1 MRTGSYLH
9 RKNDYQNADN
19 EDDQMGP
26 PESLEVSPNF
36 LEEGGLACWSSRD
49 IILDIADF
57 RLPNGVRGVPDAGHF
72 VTGALQQ
79 SVSKEWMRK
88 GEA

>member
-1 MRTGSYLH
+1 
-9 RKNDYQNADN
+9 
-19 EDDQMGP
+19 MGP

-36 LEEGGLACWSSRD
+36 LEESGLACWNNRS

-57 RLPNGVRGVPDAGHF
+57 RLPNGVCGVPGAGHF
-72 VTGALQQ
+72 CYWCA
-79 SVSKEWMRK
+79 SAVSKEWMRK